1 MSQLKQKILGWSV
14 AVHQNL
20 RRTARDE
27 QGAQAVEWVLLAL
40 VIIGLMVGISKYFQT
55 EGSTKG
61 LAEALA
67 NKLES
72 WVKGL

>member
-1 MSQLKQKILGWSV
+1 MSQCKKKVLRWSV
-14 AVHQNL
+14 AVYLNA
-20 RRTARDE
+20 RRSIRDE
-27 QGAQAVEWVLLAL
+27 KGAQAVEWVLLAL

-67 NKLES
+67 GKLES